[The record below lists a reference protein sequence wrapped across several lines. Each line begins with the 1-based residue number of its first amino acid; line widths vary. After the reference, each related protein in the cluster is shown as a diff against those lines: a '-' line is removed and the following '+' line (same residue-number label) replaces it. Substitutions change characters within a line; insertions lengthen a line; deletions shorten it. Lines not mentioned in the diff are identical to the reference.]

1 MSVDVGAVAS
11 ALVSSD
17 TSYEPRISFFMRG
30 MNLVLSNPRGE
41 AWRGRTQQPGSYAKT
56 TMAYGRLLR
65 LSGSVSEHIQSHSNC
80 DNLSHHINIVRG
92 QNQHM

>member
-1 MSVDVGAVAS
+1 MSVDVGTVAS

-41 AWRGRTQQPGSYAKT
+41 ARQDAATWVLRKT

-65 LSGSVSEHIQSHSNC
+65 LSGSISETRS
-80 DNLSHHINIVRG
+80 VA
-92 QNQHM
+92 

>member
-1 MSVDVGAVAS
+1 
-11 ALVSSD
+11 
-17 TSYEPRISFFMRG
+17 MRG

-41 AWRGRTQQPGSYAKT
+41 ARQDAATWLLRKT

-65 LSGSVSEHIQSHSNC
+65 LSGSISEHIQSHSNC
-80 DNLSHHINIVRG
+80 DNLSHHINIVQG

>member
-1 MSVDVGAVAS
+1 MSVDVGTVAS

-41 AWRGRTQQPGSYAKT
+41 ARQDAATWVLRKT

-65 LSGSVSEHIQSHSNC
+65 LSGSISEHIQSHSNGE
-80 DNLSHHINIVRG
+80 NLSHRINIVQG
-92 QNQHM
+92 QKQHM